1 MGHGMGAQ
9 GPAVAYGPV
18 TQLAAACAVADGLA
32 RQHLRNDVPA
42 TDVVQAAR
50 DLVGL
55 HATGAPN
62 PYLQL
67 FTRMPGFMRP
77 ALDQELYER
86 RSLARVRCMRGTLFL
101 LPRDLL
107 PIAWAATRE
116 LVLGPSTK
124 YLMAQG
130 LTPRSYE
137 RWASLVDAVLAG
149 RALSAAQLRT
159 ELGAGRDVAVPAVL
173 NQMCD
178 EGRLLRDRPVAG
190 WRAAHSTYCRLTE
203 ALPHVRLNDL
213 DPAHAAALLIE
224 RYVARYGPVTL
235 DDIAW
240 WTGLGIRRCR
250 DALHELGTQ
259 VTPVRVPEWD
269 GEHWVIRADLDR
281 IMHAT
286 GPEQTPVSL
295 LAALDPYTM
304 GFRRRARL
312 LNPDRQ
318 DFVYDRGGNATSVVL
333 VDGRIAGVWDVL
345 TPGTGVGFFAF
356 HTLTSPVEDQIK
368 VELARIGLFI
378 TGTTVEVRQVGQMT
392 PLTERR
398 AGWVLKPLHDQ

>member
-1 MGHGMGAQ
+1 
-9 GPAVAYGPV
+9 V
-18 TQLAAACAVADGLA
+18 TQLTAACAVADGLA
-32 RQHLRNDVPA
+32 RQHLRDDAPA
-42 TDVVQAAR
+42 TSVVQTAR

-67 FTRMPGFMRP
+67 FTRMPGFTRA
-77 ALDQELYER
+77 ALDHELYER

-101 LPRDLL
+101 LPLDLL
-107 PIAWAATRE
+107 PLAWAATRE

-124 YLMAQG
+124 YLTAQG
-130 LTPRSYE
+130 LTRRSYE

-149 RALSAAQLRT
+149 RALSAVQIRA
-159 ELGAGRDVAVPAVL
+159 ELGAGRDVALPAVL

-178 EGRLLRDRPVAG
+178 EGQLLRDRPVAG
-190 WRAAHSTYCRLTE
+190 WRDAHSTYRRLAE
-203 ALPHVRLNDL
+203 ALPQVRLDDL
-213 DPAHAAALLIE
+213 DPAQAAALLIE

-250 DALHELGTQ
+250 DAVEELGTQ
-259 VTPVRVPEWD
+259 ITPVHLPEWD
-269 GEHWVIRADLDR
+269 GEHWVLRADLDR
-281 IMHAT
+281 IRCAT
-286 GPEQTPVSL
+286 RPTRTQVSL

-318 DFVYDRGGNATSVVL
+318 DFIYDWGGNATSVAL
-333 VDGRIAGVWDVL
+333 VDGQVAGVWDVL
-345 TPGTGVGFFAF
+345 TPRGEMGFFPF
-356 HTLTSPVEDQIK
+356 DTLTSAVTNRVEA
-368 VELARIGLFI
+368 ELARLGSFF
-378 TGTTVEVRQVGQMT
+378 TGTTAEVRWVGQMV
-392 PLTERR
+392 PLTDRR
-398 AGWVLKPLHDQ
+398 AGWVLKPLHDR

>member
-9 GPAVAYGPV
+9 GTAVAYRSV
-18 TQLAAACAVADGLA
+18 TQLAAAHAVTDVLA
-32 RQHLRNDVPA
+32 RQHLRDDAPA
-42 TDVVQAAR
+42 TDVVQTAR

-101 LPRDLL
+101 LPLDLL

-124 YLMAQG
+124 YLTAQG
-130 LTPRSYE
+130 LTPRSYG

-149 RALSAAQLRT
+149 RSLSAAQVRA
-159 ELGAGRDVAVPAVL
+159 ELGAGRDVALPAVL

-190 WRAAHSTYCRLTE
+190 WRDAHSTYCRLAE

-235 DDIAW
+235 DDTAW
-240 WTGLGIRRCR
+240 WTGLGMRRCR
-250 DALHELGTQ
+250 DALDKLSSQ
-259 VTPVRVPEWD
+259 VTPVHVPGWE
-269 GEHWVIRADLDR
+269 GEHWVIRGDLDR

-286 GPEQTPVSL
+286 RPKRTPISL

-304 GFRRRARL
+304 GFRRRTRL
-312 LNPDRQ
+312 LDRDRQ
-318 DFVYDRGGNATSVVL
+318 DFVYDRGGNATSVAL
-333 VDGRIAGVWDVL
+333 VNGRIAGVWDVL
-345 TPGTGVGFFAF
+345 TPGAGVGFFAF
-356 HTLTSPVEDQIK
+356 HTLTSRWRIRSRLSLPASGRSSRIRRWRF
-368 VELARIGLFI
+368 ARL
-378 TGTTVEVRQVGQMT
+378 VRWY
-392 PLTERR
+392 R
-398 AGWVLKPLHDQ
+398 